1 MVVTLKKMINRPYY
15 LDQLLTFLDRP
26 VIKILT
32 GIRRSGKSTLLQL
45 LRNALIEKGIK
56 DDCILL
62 VNLESFLH
70 MDLTTDRALYQKVQ
84 EFAQGKPKI
93 YVLLD
98 EIQEVDHWEKA
109 VNAIQVDF
117 EVDLYLTGSNSN
129 LLSSELATFLAG
141 RYVEIPVYPLNFLES
156 IDFASKRGAEHLP
169 LRDAFFRF
177 LYLGGFPIVHGYDY
191 PKEAAWKLI
200 ADIYASALLRDTVQR
215 HKIRDVELLER
226 VVKFVFDNVGSLFSA
241 KRVADFFKS
250 QQRRID
256 LNTVYTYLNALE
268 SAFLIYRV
276 PRFDV
281 KGRELLKTNEKYF
294 IGDHAM
300 SYALFGQRDRLIS
313 GLLENIVFLDLKS
326 KGFKV
331 YTGKVGDKEVDFV
344 AERGADRIYIQVA
357 YKVDVPST
365 LEREYASLLE
375 IKDNYPK
382 FLLTLDGD
390 FRDNFQGIEALPV
403 YEFLSRP

>member
-1 MVVTLKKMINRPYY
+1 
-15 LDQLLTFLDRP
+15 
-26 VIKILT
+26 
-32 GIRRSGKSTLLQL
+32 
-45 LRNALIEKGIK
+45 
-56 DDCILL
+56 
-62 VNLESFLH
+62 
-70 MDLTTDRALYQKVQ
+70 
-84 EFAQGKPKI
+84 
-93 YVLLD
+93 
-98 EIQEVDHWEKA
+98 
-109 VNAIQVDF
+109 
-117 EVDLYLTGSNSN
+117 
-129 LLSSELATFLAG
+129 
-141 RYVEIPVYPLNFLES
+141 VEIPVYPLNFLES
-156 IDFASKRGAEHLP
+156 IDFASKRGAKHLP

-344 AERGADRIYIQVA
+344 AERGTDRIYIQVA
-357 YKVDVPST
+357 YKVNEPST